1 MERFNRFLLN
11 TLYIGIFFSSFA
23 IIAIFHTGSKLTDI
37 YNNQP
42 KEEFVKRKGKP
53 VERQIMGKTD
63 DGEYLQ
69 FILWDA
75 KSQSK
80 YKARVTS
87 EDYDL
92 YRVGESFDT
101 DTYTPGYR

>member
-1 MERFNRFLLN
+1 MKKSLLALFIACVLGLSIF
-11 TLYIGIFFSSFA
+11 TLTQVYTYEVTSATNKQHS
-23 IIAIFHTGSKLTDI
+23 D
-37 YNNQP
+37 
-42 KEEFVKRKGKP
+42 KEILR
-53 VERQIMGKTD
+53 KTD

-80 YKARVTS
+80 YKTRVTS

-92 YRVGESFDT
+92 YKVGESFDT